1 MIQRFCR
8 KTKHK
13 GVLKQEQTNQPRQR
27 ALTVANRSVLIH
39 ISKPNTYIYIYI
51 LLLVIFPWSRQNIV
65 WDRPLISPS
74 ISCSHITTILG
85 KDWGGKQLAR
95 LNPINV
101 QKFQYSIC
109 YILPCF
115 VFSSL
120 NLHREYIT
128 HIKNNWKLSVFM
140 RSHRRKIHRSWRKKS
155 LIQTSLY
162 NM

>member
-65 WDRPLISPS
+65 WNRPSISPS

-120 NLHREYIT
+120 NLHREHIT